1 MIYWQLFKVFLYTN
15 LIGYGGGPATIPLIE
30 KEVVGKY
37 HWMTTEEFSNTLGL
51 ANALPGPI
59 ATKMAGYI
67 GYEEAGILGVIVSLF
82 ATVAPSV
89 LLLLFLL
96 GLLNKYK
103 DSPRVKRLATFVLP
117 AITILMAQLAFGFF
131 QTSTISNGSMITII
145 GVVICYILLDF
156 VKINAIL
163 LILAGLILGGLFL
176 G

>member
-67 GYEEAGILGVIVSLF
+67 GYEEAGVLGAAISLL
-82 ATVAPSV
+82 ATIAPSV
-89 LLLLFLL
+89 VLMLLLLS
-96 GLLNKYK
+96 LLNTYK
-103 DSPRVKRLATFVLP
+103 NSPRVKRLTTFVLP
-117 AITILMAQLAFGFF
+117 AIALLMAQLAWSFF
-131 QTSTISNGSMITII
+131 HTSTLSNGLWITVL
-145 GVVICYILLDF
+145 GVFGCYILLDILK
-156 VKINAIL
+156 VNAIY
-163 LILAGLILGGLFL
+163 LIIAGLVLGGLFL